1 MANTLLTPITILPAS
16 PSDYYSLA
24 LLEGTVFSPEEFS
37 QVAFGPQQLSHGNL
51 CSREKKLASQPRE
64 KGSRNVVMKAVI
76 TEGEKERIVGCSGWT
91 FALGREGNVGAIE
104 VGEKVVEEAKDV
116 EGKGEEGGGW
126 GTGAKYVSLGHGALI
141 LDILQVCDF
150 PEKALYREL
159 FNSTNLFF
167 VDNADSEM
175 I

>member
-51 CSREKKLASQPRE
+51 CSREKKLASHPRE

-76 TEGEKERIVGCSGWT
+76 NEGEKERIVGCSGWT
-91 FALGREGNVGAIE
+91 FALGREGNGGAEE
-104 VGEKVVEEAKDV
+104 VGEKEAEEIKDGT
-116 EGKGEEGGGW
+116 GKGEEEGGW

-141 LDILQVCDF
+141 LDILQVCDL
-150 PEKALYREL
+150 PEKALYTESCSIPRIFSSFL
-159 FNSTNLFF
+159 MLTRR
-167 VDNADSEM
+167 
-175 I
+175 

>member
-1 MANTLLTPITILPAS
+1 MANTLLTTITILPAS
-16 PSDYYSLA
+16 SSDYYSLA

-37 QVAFGPQQLSHGNL
+37 QVAFGPQQLSHENL

-76 TEGEKERIVGCSGWT
+76 NEGEKERIVGCSGWT
-91 FALGREGNVGAIE
+91 FALGREGNGGAE
-104 VGEKVVEEAKDV
+104 KMGEEAVEEVKDG

-141 LDILQVCDF
+141 LDILQVCNF
-150 PEKALYREL
+150 PQKALSGECCSVPRIIPSL
-159 FNSTNLFF
+159 MML
-167 VDNADSEM
+167 
-175 I
+175 IRR